1 METMRLCMLFLLLSL
16 AACGPRDVARE
27 VPPAPITP
35 QELVALAQQE
45 LDERIRQ
52 MPIEAGICVQAEQ
65 DRTRFTLGQPYELY
79 HLRSGSKRALQPGV
93 QLETLMLPANQWE
106 VPVLIDDHV
115 RCQMTAAF
123 FQGRWQI
130 VGAGSLTR
138 LQTLIDYQ
146 AQHPEIGTARLVEF
160 TPVAPRFALFK
171 LDHNEQLLIL
181 DPHGF
186 AFDTIGAERTY
197 AVDELLPNIITAMN

>member
-1 METMRLCMLFLLLSL
+1 MVTMRLCVLFLLLGL

-27 VPPAPITP
+27 VPPTPIIQ
-35 QELVALAQQE
+35 QELAALAQQE
-45 LDERIRQ
+45 LDEHIRQ
-52 MPIEAGICVQAEQ
+52 MPIEAEICVQAEQ
-65 DRTRFTLGQPYELY
+65 ERTRFTLGQPYELY

-93 QLETLMLPANQWE
+93 QLETLITAANQWE
-106 VPVLIDDHV
+106 FPVLVDNRV

-138 LQTLIDYQ
+138 LQALIDYQ
-146 AQHPEIGTARLVEF
+146 AQHPELGTARLVEF

-171 LDHNEQLLIL
+171 PGQNEQLLIL

-186 AFDTIGAERTY
+186 ALDTIGADRTY
-197 AVDELLPNIITAMN
+197 SVDELLPNIITAMN